1 MVNPRVKMTKIDNCK
16 CFGFINGTLIKIIGK
31 IGLILAGIYPQQC
44 NVLGTIGDQ
53 YDPS

>member
-1 MVNPRVKMTKIDNCK
+1 MFWFYKWYPH
-16 CFGFINGTLIKIIGK
+16 KIIGK
-31 IGLILAGIYPQQC
+31 IGLILTGMYPQQC